1 MARRYGRRA
10 IEVAAAKFGSSK
22 KAICCDQY
30 DDAEVRIFR

>member
-22 KAICCDQY
+22 KAICCDEH
-30 DDAEVRIFR
+30 DDTELRIFR